1 MSRLIVVSNRVSAPR
16 DPAAGSAGGL
26 AMALSAA
33 LRKYDGLWFGWSGET
48 VDQWTGEVKI
58 EDRAG
63 VTVAL
68 VDLEPHDVDE
78 YYNGYANKTLWPLFH
93 HRTDLAQYE
102 RSYGE
107 GYERVNRRFAEVLA
121 PLIQPDDMIWIH
133 DYHMIPMARDL
144 RRLGVRNRIGFFLHT
159 PWPTRQLLVTLPH
172 HRRLVESMFDF
183 DLIGFHTQEWSD
195 LFTDYVVSE
204 ARGELFGDGG
214 LECFGRRV
222 QTGVFPIGIDVDGFL
237 AARDSTLGA
246 RTYDRMAASAAFRKM
261 IVGVDRLD
269 YSKGLE
275 ERLLGYEQFLHDN
288 PAMRGEVFLLQVTP
302 ISRDDVDSYQD
313 IRARL
318 DALAGRINGAFGD
331 MDWQPIRYL
340 NRTYRRDQLAG
351 IYRAARVGLV
361 TPLRDGMNLVAKE
374 YVCAQN
380 PDDPGVLILSRFAG
394 AAEQMGEAL
403 LVNPFSREELSDAI
417 HKALTMPLDER
428 IRKWEALMQVVRD
441 KQDFGLT
448 LATWGVKPGPYLVLP
463 FLGPSTLRDTVALPA
478 DWWGHPMDSIHP
490 VSHRN
495 TLLGLRLVNT
505 RANLLNATDAL
516 DAASLDRYAL
526 MRDLYLKLRD
536 PASRQ
541 QNDDNAGR
549 VESFDD

>member
-1 MSRLIVVSNRVSAPR
+1 
-16 DPAAGSAGGL
+16 
-26 AMALSAA
+26 MALSAA

-48 VDQWTGEVKI
+48 VDHWTGEVKI

-63 VTVAL
+63 VTVGL
-68 VDLEPHDVDE
+68 VDLELADVDE

-93 HRTDLAQYE
+93 HRIDLAQYE
-102 RSYGE
+102 RTYGE

-121 PLIQPDDMIWIH
+121 PLIQPGDMIWIH

-144 RRLGVRNRIGFFLHT
+144 RRLGVKNRIGFFLHT
-159 PWPTRQLLVTLPH
+159 PWPARQLLVTLPH
-172 HRRLVESMFDF
+172 HRRLVESMFAF
-183 DLIGFHTQEWSD
+183 DLIGFHTQEWCD
-195 LFTDYVVSE
+195 LFTDYVVTE
-204 ARGELFGDGG
+204 ARGELFGHGG
-214 LECFGRRV
+214 LECFGRKV

-246 RTYDRMAASAAFRKM
+246 RTYDRMAASAVFRSM

-275 ERLLGYEQFLHDN
+275 ERLLGYEQFLQDN
-288 PAMRGEVFLLQVTP
+288 PSMRGEVFLLQVTP

-318 DALAGRINGAFGD
+318 DALAGRVNGAFAD

-351 IYRAARVGLV
+351 IYRAAKVGLV

-403 LVNPFSREELSDAI
+403 LVNPYSREELSDAI
-417 HKALTMPLDER
+417 HKALTMPLAER
-428 IRKWEALMQVVRD
+428 IRKWEALMQVVRETD
-441 KQDFGLT
+441 VSIWRDDYVRAL
-448 LATWGVKPGPYLVLP
+448 LAVEADADEGV
-463 FLGPSTLRDTVALPA
+463 A
-478 DWWGHPMDSIHP
+478 
-490 VSHRN
+490 
-495 TLLGLRLVNT
+495 
-505 RANLLNATDAL
+505 
-516 DAASLDRYAL
+516 DAAA
-526 MRDLYLKLRD
+526 
-536 PASRQ
+536 
-541 QNDDNAGR
+541 
-549 VESFDD
+549 

>member
-1 MSRLIVVSNRVSAPR
+1 
-16 DPAAGSAGGL
+16 
-26 AMALSAA
+26 
-33 LRKYDGLWFGWSGET
+33 
-48 VDQWTGEVKI
+48 VDHYTGEVKI

-63 VTVAL
+63 VTVGL
-68 VDLEPHDVDE
+68 VDLEGQDVDE

-93 HRTDLAQYE
+93 HRIDLAQYE

-107 GYERVNRRFAEVLA
+107 GYERVNRRFAEALA
-121 PLIQPDDMIWIH
+121 PLIQSDDMIWIH

-159 PWPTRQLLVTLPH
+159 PWPARQLLVTLPH

-204 ARGELFGDGG
+204 AQGELDGTGG
-214 LECFGRRV
+214 LECFGRKV

-237 AARDSTLGA
+237 AARNSALGA
-246 RTYDRMAASAAFRKM
+246 RTYDRMAASSAFRSM

-288 PAMRGEVFLLQVTP
+288 ASMRGEVFLLQVTP

-313 IRARL
+313 IRSRL
-318 DALAGRINGAFGD
+318 DALAGRINGAFAD

-403 LVNPFSREELSDAI
+403 LVNPYSREELSDAI
-417 HKALTMPLDER
+417 QKALTMPLAER
-428 IRKWEALMQVVRD
+428 IRKWEALMDVVR
-441 KQDFGLT
+441 
-448 LATWGVKPGPYLVLP
+448 
-463 FLGPSTLRDTVALPA
+463 
-478 DWWGHPMDSIHP
+478 
-490 VSHRN
+490 
-495 TLLGLRLVNT
+495 
-505 RANLLNATDAL
+505 ATDVGIWRDDFVRAL
-516 DAASLDRYAL
+516 QADESTSQPTQWAGAA
-526 MRDLYLKLRD
+526 
-536 PASRQ
+536 
-541 QNDDNAGR
+541 
-549 VESFDD
+549 